1 MFIIL
6 TNLFNNI
13 VNKGMN
19 LSKDYNFFILQNL
32 LAEDCLYCK
41 TPQKGYIFA
50 FNKNVNYC
58 NMIISSIIIQLF
70 TLYHEIILSNFRNIV
85 EPSAKQVKT
94 SRFEPISHRRGGL
107 LENANESYHG

>member
-6 TNLFNNI
+6 TNSFNNI
-13 VNKGMN
+13 VNKDMN

-41 TPQKGYIFA
+41 TPQKGCIFA

-58 NMIISSIIIQLF
+58 NKNILFIIFLLFIQYL
-70 TLYHEIILSNFRNIV
+70 
-85 EPSAKQVKT
+85 
-94 SRFEPISHRRGGL
+94 
-107 LENANESYHG
+107 